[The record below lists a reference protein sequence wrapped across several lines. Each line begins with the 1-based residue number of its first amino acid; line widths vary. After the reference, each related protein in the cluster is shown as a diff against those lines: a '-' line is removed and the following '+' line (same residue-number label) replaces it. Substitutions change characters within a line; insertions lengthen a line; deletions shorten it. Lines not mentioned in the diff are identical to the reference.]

1 MPSGGP
7 ANCIF
12 SSKPV
17 TAFEANAQ
25 TAIDR
30 STRFSQRFARRGA
43 TASDGE
49 GAQGLGLRSPTYRS
63 SSDSIVARHLMGQR
77 ADGLGVLGHPG
88 LVPLA
93 LSLSAV
99 PRVGFDIPT
108 PKIGGFEFTWPDFHY
123 LLTAGDRTSAAMRSP
138 GVALGVHLY
147 DLRLG
152 DKLRVSLLSSFSADA
167 SLGAGFRFGT
177 DLRVLLPH
185 ASS

>member
-1 MPSGGP
+1 
-7 ANCIF
+7 
-12 SSKPV
+12 
-17 TAFEANAQ
+17 
-25 TAIDR
+25 
-30 STRFSQRFARRGA
+30 
-43 TASDGE
+43 
-49 GAQGLGLRSPTYRS
+49 
-63 SSDSIVARHLMGQR
+63 MGQR

-108 PKIGGFEFTWPDFHY
+108 PKIGGIEFTWPDFHY

-185 ASS
+185 GFQLIATPSYTIGTHLLDPEREVGGFRFNAAIRLPFR

>member
-1 MPSGGP
+1 LASSGTLGS
-7 ANCIF
+7 F
-12 SSKPV
+12 
-17 TAFEANAQ
+17 
-25 TAIDR
+25 R
-30 STRFSQRFARRGA
+30 SLYRY
-43 TASDGE
+43 
-49 GAQGLGLRSPTYRS
+49 LRYT
-63 SSDSIVARHLMGQR
+63 
-77 ADGLGVLGHPG
+77 
-88 LVPLA
+88 
-93 LSLSAV
+93 
-99 PRVGFDIPT
+99 RVGFDIPT
-108 PKIGGFEFTWPDFHY
+108 PKIGGIEFTWPDFHY